1 MSFRTV
7 IISSR
12 CKLEYSLNFLVY
24 RNSECEKRILLD
36 EIKTLVID
44 SLQVSITSNLLF
56 ELMKKKIKVIFID
69 DKHNPE
75 GELVPYQNNY
85 YSYRKIKSQME
96 IPQARK
102 KILWNE
108 IVRAKIL
115 SQANNLA
122 KINKSEAYQ
131 LLLNYSLNIVDDDIT
146 NREGHAAKVYFNSLF
161 GKDFSRDDDNDI
173 NKFLNYGYSI
183 ILSAINRE
191 VKILGYL
198 TELGVHHIGE
208 SNSFNLSCD
217 LMEPLRS
224 LVDSLVINDD
234 VNNDNFKLKFIEIL
248 SLKVKYL
255 NKEIFLDN
263 AIKLYVEDLMNYLL
277 TGDEEKIRFIEYEL

>member
-24 RNSECEKRILLD
+24 RNFECEKRILLD

-108 IVRAKIL
+108 IVRTKIL

-146 NREGHAAKVYFNSLF
+146 NREGHAAKVYFNTLF
-161 GKDFSRDDDNDI
+161 GKDFSRDEDNDI

-224 LVDSLVINDD
+224 LVDSLVINND
-234 VNNDNFKLKFIEIL
+234 VNNDNFKLKFIEML

>member
-161 GKDFSRDDDNDI
+161 GKDFSRDEDNDI

-224 LVDSLVINDD
+224 LVDSLVIKND
-234 VNNDNFKLKFIEIL
+234 VNNDNFKLKFIEML